1 VDTRRTPI
9 VKRILPVVG
18 SRRAEIR
25 RAPEERNHS
34 QIGSRD
40 SRQPLSQLRVGEHLA
55 RRFRRETPAR
65 GAAGATTAPPPRA
78 GSKSTTT
85 PSVASAA
92 GVIYARSF
100 SRSSPSACSVLPRSS
115 PIPRSTRSGFVNYT
129 WSYCTTSTFFTQGSW
144 KSSRRGKAS
153 LRGGRATARSN
164 QGPCPGALR
173 RHCTTGNER
182 RPHPERRDRPLA
194 GGAQRAARIADL
206 YDTLIRLYIEPRL
219 GRKEVREI
227 DKGLILAR
235 ARAQVNRCHRI
246 SGAVSLR
253 CLLLCRNGRRA
264 GRPYLVDTSPMM
276 IGTGSSI
283 SSLVG
288 SFGKRK
294 SSASHLFRRV
304 FEPLLIM
311 NSASVSDL
319 TSPSGSWL
327 AVGQGW
333 SRRFQ
338 LRRDLQLSESCGN
351 RRFHDDSLRR
361 CSAWASRV
369 GRGCLRGRRPRK

>member
-1 VDTRRTPI
+1 VR
-9 VKRILPVVG
+9 
-18 SRRAEIR
+18 
-25 RAPEERNHS
+25 
-34 QIGSRD
+34 
-40 SRQPLSQLRVGEHLA
+40 
-55 RRFRRETPAR
+55 
-65 GAAGATTAPPPRA
+65 
-78 GSKSTTT
+78 
-85 PSVASAA
+85 
-92 GVIYARSF
+92 
-100 SRSSPSACSVLPRSS
+100 
-115 PIPRSTRSGFVNYT
+115 
-129 WSYCTTSTFFTQGSW
+129 
-144 KSSRRGKAS
+144 
-153 LRGGRATARSN
+153 
-164 QGPCPGALR
+164 PG
-173 RHCTTGNER
+173 T
-182 RPHPERRDRPLA
+182 
-194 GGAQRAARIADL
+194 ADL

-219 GRKEVREI
+219 GRKKVREI

-319 TSPSGSWL
+319 N
-327 AVGQGW
+327 AAFRIV
-333 SRRFQ
+333 
-338 LRRDLQLSESCGN
+338 
-351 RRFHDDSLRR
+351 
-361 CSAWASRV
+361 V
-369 GRGCLRGRRPRK
+369 GRRPRLVTSIPITAGSSTERVVWKPTLP